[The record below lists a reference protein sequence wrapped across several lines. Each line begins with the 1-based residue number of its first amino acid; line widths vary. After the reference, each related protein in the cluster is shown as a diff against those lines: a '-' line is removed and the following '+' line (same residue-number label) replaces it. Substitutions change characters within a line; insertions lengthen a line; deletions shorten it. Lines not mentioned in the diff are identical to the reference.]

1 MAAAIEADVRSIL
14 PPIREGKIDRAYTN
28 AWNDWWK
35 SQDRPRL
42 SRWDRTRANNIF
54 EYLTT
59 HLMDEFADDS
69 GARFI
74 FGRETFKLIF
84 DNQLVARFKKT
95 GSDGMGSNIGTQAEI
110 DWGDAQTDLPGFS
123 RIQKVEIDYV
133 VNVTGTAIAK
143 IIVLARNGKNKMWDY
158 EIASSQGGA
167 EVLTRP
173 QPTPPLTPIDSL
185 VKERKTGKPK
195 KSAKGKE

>member
-1 MAAAIEADVRSIL
+1 MNYLCKIIVTSCEQHGIQIHRFLKGEFMAAAIEADVRSIL

-74 FGRETFKLIF
+74 FGRETFKLILII
-84 DNQLVARFKKT
+84 NWLLALKKPVPMEW
-95 GSDGMGSNIGTQAEI
+95 D
-110 DWGDAQTDLPGFS
+110 
-123 RIQKVEIDYV
+123 RI
-133 VNVTGTAIAK
+133 
-143 IIVLARNGKNKMWDY
+143 
-158 EIASSQGGA
+158 
-167 EVLTRP
+167 
-173 QPTPPLTPIDSL
+173 
-185 VKERKTGKPK
+185 
-195 KSAKGKE
+195 